1 MNRRA
6 IALLAALALAGAVI
20 AGCGGGDSG
29 GSTGSSNAQDT
40 SSSRTQGFEALQA
53 CLEQQGV
60 KLPDRGSGG
69 GPSGSPPSGNPPS
82 GGTPSGGAP
91 SAKARKAFEACRDK
105 LPEGAGP
112 PTGSAGPPSF
122 DQGNN
127 GSTPGVQR
135 Q

>member
-6 IALLAALALAGAVI
+6 IALIAALALAGAVI

-29 GSTGSSNAQDT
+29 GSTGSSNARDT
-40 SSSRTQGFEALQA
+40 SSSAPQGFEALQA
-53 CLEQQGV
+53 CLERQGV

-69 GPSGSPPSGNPPS
+69 GPPSGNPPS
-82 GGTPSGGAP
+82 GGAPSGGAP

-112 PTGSAGPPSF
+112 PTDGAGPPSF
-122 DQGNN
+122 DQSN

>member
-1 MNRRA
+1 MNRRL
-6 IALLAALALAGAVI
+6 IALVAALALAGAVI

-29 GSTGSSNAQDT
+29 GSTGTGNARETSSN
-40 SSSRTQGFEALQA
+40 RMQGLEALQA
-53 CLEQQGV
+53 CLERQGV

-69 GPSGSPPSGNPPS
+69 GPPNGKP
-82 GGTPSGGAP
+82 PSGGAP
-91 SAKARKAFEACRDK
+91 SAKAQKAFEACRDK

-112 PTGSAGPPSF
+112 PTGGAGPPSF
-122 DQGNN
+122 DQS

>member
-29 GSTGSSNAQDT
+29 GSTGSSNARET
-40 SSSRTQGFEALQA
+40 SSNRAQGFEALQA
-53 CLEQQGV
+53 CLEQHGV
-60 KLPDRGSGG
+60 KAPNRGSGG
-69 GPSGSPPSGNPPS
+69 GPPSGAPS
-82 GGTPSGGAP
+82 SSGAP

-112 PTGSAGPPSF
+112 PMNGAGPPSGATGPPSF
-122 DQGNN
+122 DQSNN
-127 GSTPGVQR
+127 GSTPDVQR

>member
-6 IALLAALALAGAVI
+6 IAMLAALALAGAVI

-29 GSTGSSNAQDT
+29 GSTSASNARETSSNAK
-40 SSSRTQGFEALQA
+40 QGFEALQA
-53 CLEQQGV
+53 CLERQGV
-60 KLPDRGSGG
+60 ELPDRGSGG
-69 GPSGSPPSGNPPS
+69 GPPSGKPPSGE
-82 GGTPSGGAP
+82 AP
-91 SAKARKAFEACRDK
+91 SAKAQKAFEACRDK

-112 PTGSAGPPSF
+112 PAGGAGPPNL
-122 DQGNN
+122 DQS